1 MHLLVWNSIYIQFS
15 AIRFRTSQKCFSSQ
29 GRKKREEIIKLI
41 LGLNEKKIKGRLNTS
56 QKKTK
61 RDTFQGKKGGY
72 HASKCKLNKE
82 KDKFI
87 DLPYG

>member
-1 MHLLVWNSIYIQFS
+1 M
-15 AIRFRTSQKCFSSQ
+15 K
-29 GRKKREEIIKLI
+29 
-41 LGLNEKKIKGRLNTS
+41 KKIKGRLNTS

-72 HASKCKLNKE
+72 HAGKCKLSKE